1 MFLPGPGPLMVEPQ
15 VFPAA
20 AAVVVA
26 ASTKRLAI
34 MGVG

>member
-15 VFPAA
+15 VFPVAV
-20 AAVVVA
+20 VVVA
-26 ASTKRLAI
+26 AATKRLAI